1 MPRHRRRDDHDP
13 TPMRARAPRGGPR
26 ALRASAGPSSS
37 RLQSLLHRRVRGRRQ
52 PLLRAEDLLLP
63 SLVHP
68 QAIRWRT
75 LSGGTC
81 GRKGK
86 RLERCSHVR
95 QLVTRTGQAGPG
107 PDGLLRRLRPQRHFL
122 GRWSEQAQT
131 KNLKPAFL
139 ISRSQHTFFDNPLM
153 TTLAA
158 NKQEAPIAVE
168 DTKVRRRL
176 APVEGFAP

>member
-13 TPMRARAPRGGPR
+13 MRPMRARAPRGGPR

-37 RLQSLLHRRVRGRRQ
+37 RWQSLLHRRARGRRQ

-63 SLVHP
+63 SPRLVESPRAPHP
-68 QAIRWRT
+68 IHWRT

-95 QLVTRTGQAGPG
+95 HLVTRTGQAGPG

-131 KNLKPAFL
+131 KKLKPAPYFREHNTL
-139 ISRSQHTFFDNPLM
+139 SSISHR
-153 TTLAA
+153 
-158 NKQEAPIAVE
+158 
-168 DTKVRRRL
+168 
-176 APVEGFAP
+176 